1 MCFISEESRFG
12 EKYYRSGCKDK
23 NVSLNL
29 NICKDKNVSLN
40 LNICTKQLLII
51 ERFSNVMLVDTIL
64 NKYTCAIPGFI
75 TYIGDGRK

>member
-29 NICKDKNVSLN
+29 NIC
-40 LNICTKQLLII
+40 IKQFLLT
-51 ERFSNVMLVDTIL
+51 ERFSNVMQVDAIKD
-64 NKYTCAIPGFI
+64 KYTSAMHGFI